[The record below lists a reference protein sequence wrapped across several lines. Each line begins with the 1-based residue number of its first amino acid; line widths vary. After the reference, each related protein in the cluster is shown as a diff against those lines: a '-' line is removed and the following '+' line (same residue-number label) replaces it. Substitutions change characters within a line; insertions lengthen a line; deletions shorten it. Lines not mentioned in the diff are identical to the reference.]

1 MKHILLSILSV
12 MKYLKSIT
20 APANKTGKEK

>member
-1 MKHILLSILSV
+1 MKHIPLSFLYV
-12 MKYLKSIT
+12 MNYLKSIT